1 MTGSFQRETQTIL
14 EEVSGLYQI
23 LETLLQHPSA
33 SLEMS
38 FLALLGELKEK
49 DPVYC
54 ENRVS
59 EKLIKAR
66 DGHNISLYEY
76 EVLRALLTE
85 PPKK

>member
-1 MTGSFQRETQTIL
+1 MTGSFQRETQTVS

-23 LETLLQHPSA
+23 LETLLQHPGT

-54 ENRVS
+54 ENRIS
-59 EKLIKAR
+59 EQLIVAR
-66 DGHNISLYEY
+66 DKNNISLYEY